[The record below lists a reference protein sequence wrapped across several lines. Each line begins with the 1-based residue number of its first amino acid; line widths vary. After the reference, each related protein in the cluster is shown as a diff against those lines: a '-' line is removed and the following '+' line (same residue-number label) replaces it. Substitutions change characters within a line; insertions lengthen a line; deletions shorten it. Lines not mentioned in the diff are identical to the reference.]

1 MDGKSSPCSQP
12 IPSSCE
18 LARIFEMKLSKNL
31 LSVGDNKMLFCL
43 RNLNLLICII
53 GLFVERVDRILF
65 CFELNVS
72 CNKLDGDP
80 NSYYVL

>member
-1 MDGKSSPCSQP
+1 
-12 IPSSCE
+12 
-18 LARIFEMKLSKNL
+18 
-31 LSVGDNKMLFCL
+31 MLFCL
-43 RNLNLLICII
+43 RNLDLLICII

-80 NSYYVL
+80 NRYYVL